1 MSERGWGA
9 SFRYRFDTYM
19 AKGGGSIFVSLT
31 VVFLAILLLIALMRG
46 LLLWLFPVDVL
57 AMEHEGGFFLN
68 LYITFLQLTDP
79 GNMAQD
85 IGSSGAYKF
94 TAILAGLSGT
104 IMLSALIAFITTA
117 LDQKLAALKRGRS
130 KVIENEHSLIL
141 GWNEQR
147 VVEILRELIL
157 ANESER
163 DECVVVLGDEDK
175 EEMDDLLRMRLPDTK
190 STRLVTRSGD
200 VSSLPNLD
208 MVSVETCRSVIII
221 GSCEDSAGQREK
233 DASDAKTM
241 QTILAVTSMRPD
253 DDDLVIVAE
262 IFNPTYREVVEH
274 TFSDNVV
281 TVDTKDVLAKIMVQ
295 TSRSVGLSVVY
306 NEILS
311 FDGCEMYFCDAAWG
325 GIEFRALPYR
335 FPDGIP
341 MGVRQAGGELLL
353 NPPVDYVMKDDDAVL
368 ILADDDSTIS
378 FESQRVAEPTELP
391 LATGR
396 LEQQKE
402 EELLLGWS
410 DKAPV
415 ILEQYADYVM
425 DGSRVDVMLSDPDE
439 AIVKEIE
446 AVDAVLQG
454 LDVRLIRSNR
464 LHADDLIKV
473 EPFKYNNIIILAAD
487 SSEDNAQQV
496 DSENIVTL
504 LLLREIFRAH
514 AAESAKPHPPLRSLS

>member
-1 MSERGWGA
+1 MSDRGWGA

-31 VVFLAILLLIALMRG
+31 AVFIAILVLIACVRG
-46 LLLWLFPVDVL
+46 LLLWLFPIDVL
-57 AMEHEGGFFLN
+57 QMEHEGGFFLN
-68 LYITFLQLTDP
+68 MYITFLQLTDP

-130 KVIENEHSLIL
+130 KVIEDGHSLIL

-190 STRLVTRSGD
+190 TTRLVTRSGD
-200 VSSLPNLD
+200 VSTLPNLD

-221 GSCEDSAGQREK
+221 GSCEDSAGEREK
-233 DASDAKTM
+233 NASDAKTM
-241 QTILAVTSMRPD
+241 QTILAVTSMRPE

-262 IFNPTYREVVEH
+262 IFNPTYRKVVEH
-274 TFSDNVV
+274 TFSENVV

-311 FDGCEMYFCDAAWG
+311 FDGCEMYFCEDDWG
-325 GIEFRALPYR
+325 DMTFSRLPYR
-335 FPDGIP
+335 FPDGVP
-341 MGVRQAGGELLL
+341 MGVRHADGGLML
-353 NPPVDYVMKDDDAVL
+353 NPPLDYAMKADDAVL
-368 ILADDDSTIS
+368 ILADDDSTIA
-378 FESQRVAEPTELP
+378 FQSQPVAEPRELS

-396 LEQQKE
+396 LEQRQE
-402 EELLLGWS
+402 QELLLGWS

-425 DGSRVDVMLSDPDE
+425 DGS
-439 AIVKEIE
+439 
-446 AVDAVLQG
+446 QG
-454 LDVRLIRSNR
+454 
-464 LHADDLIKV
+464 
-473 EPFKYNNIIILAAD
+473 
-487 SSEDNAQQV
+487 
-496 DSENIVTL
+496 TG
-504 LLLREIFRAH
+504 RAND
-514 AAESAKPHPPLRSLS
+514 